1 MKKSLFLTLFM
12 VFITFQVFGQSPELT
27 GFNADR
33 LELNKVGMIVL
44 GSWAIGNFAAN
55 ASLLR
60 NPSSKEQGHF
70 YRMNIYW
77 NVVNLALAA
86 PGLRYALITDP
97 SAIGLTESIGDFHQ
111 MGKVLLLNTG
121 LDVAYITGGFLM
133 KEMAKT
139 RPNKQDIL
147 NGYGKSLILQGG
159 FLLAFDLVMYGLLQ
173 SKSDSLNKI
182 LETVTVNADGFSL
195 AFRFSIG

>member
-1 MKKSLFLTLFM
+1 MKKSLFLTFIL
-12 VFITFQVFGQSPELT
+12 VFITFQALGQSSELT
-27 GFNADR
+27 TFNVDR
-33 LELNKVGMIVL
+33 LALNKVGMIVL
-44 GSWAIGNFAAN
+44 GSWAIGNFATN
-55 ASLLR
+55 AVLLK

-77 NVVNLALAA
+77 NVVNLALAV
-86 PGLRYALITDP
+86 PGLRNSLITDP
-97 SAIGLTESIGDFHQ
+97 SALSLTTSISDYHQ
-111 MGKVLLLNTG
+111 MGKVLLVNAG

-139 RPNKQDIL
+139 RPNKQDLL

-159 FLLAFDLVMYGLLQ
+159 FLFAFDLVMYGLLQ
-173 SKSDSLNKI
+173 SKSDNLNKI

-195 AFRFSIG
+195 AFRF

>member
-1 MKKSLFLTLFM
+1 M
-12 VFITFQVFGQSPELT
+12 VFITFQALGQTSELT
-27 GFNADR
+27 AFNTER

-44 GSWAIGNFAAN
+44 GSWAIGNFATN
-55 ASLLR
+55 AALLR
-60 NPSSKEQGHF
+60 SPSSKEQGHF

-77 NVVNLALAA
+77 NVVNIALAA

-97 SAIGLTESIGDFHQ
+97 STINLTESVGDYHQ

-159 FLLAFDLVMYGLLQ
+159 FLLAFDIVMYSLLQ
-173 SKSDSLNKI
+173 SKSANLNKI

-195 AFRFSIG
+195 AFRF